1 MLCGLQSSLYI
12 CAPKSN
18 GNTMIK
24 KLYLLTLF
32 LGVMVHAAWA
42 GGSKLVS
49 IGTPFDITQMENGE
63 SKAVLMYASSGT
75 NYGFVFVGKRS
86 GSVRF
91 VLSGNK
97 DFAAM
102 KTVVLTPYA
111 YTLMRND
118 DGTFSVQGYDGKYL
132 PGWKSGTTGNFGPG
146 AAGSASY
153 SIKFTATES
162 SISENLLE
170 GGYAFTLNSVV
181 TDDAG
186 EPVSNNG
193 ELLVAGNNAVAL
205 QFCTYEETSAFQAG
219 HLYSIMPH
227 FTSASRSD
235 YYLTF
240 DGTTLAPNTSGA
252 TTSADYWRA
261 VATDNEDFPWKFQNV
276 KDATKYLDNAA
287 GVSAEGSTFKINE
300 CGDADIWTRHLWSN
314 ISGTGNRNIGSWFAG
329 RATWGFGAQNGAGCF
344 GGGHANGGDWTTDYI
359 IEEIPVASV
368 DGVLYPTLQD
378 AVDAAQNGDL
388 ITVLSESGVDEHT
401 AVSVHGK
408 VVRIQYRTE
417 QRAKIY
423 PADMDGID
431 AEGAAVWTKVK
442 SGAGQHDIYLGTIVC
457 GDFEKVLDYMHYLND
472 IVRTPFHNCSYFL
485 LQDVTLSGDHYD
497 PAMGLEQG
505 HYYLSTN
512 VGGGTS
518 STIRAEL
525 ETDLDLNG
533 CTIEQ
538 ADTRGG
544 RDGYALLAV
553 QNDANFTLKDSSNP
567 STGKLVGSL
576 YCATLDDGATF
587 TLQGGSLI
595 TKGQVTAT
603 YANEPTWG
611 LIVGQRTT
619 ATDSHL
625 ILDGG
630 NIVGDLRYP
639 EQENGNIYPLYC
651 YANNN
656 IVATENC
663 GSITGAPF
671 VLGELTVNGGT
682 WEDLYAVN
690 DGTIYINNGV
700 FTGDVWD
707 YSHTTAPGHI
717 IIKGGTYTSENPDD
731 IADINELASANEEF
745 ELQDNGDGT
754 YGVIPYRTRVAQ
766 IGTDKYVTL
775 AEAVAAVPAD
785 GTETTIVMIADET
798 IEGNAGVTIPA
809 TKNIILDL
817 NGKTVKNAV
826 NENKASQVILNR
838 GTLTIEDNSAEGTG
852 LLTNGVE
859 PGTEP
864 GNWWSTPQYNYATN
878 VISNQGTLTI
888 RSGNIHETATS
899 SICYAIDNNSSAANA
914 ILNLEGG
921 HITSLAPT
929 TMRMFCNST
938 TKENTINMPET
949 STALIEGGYTALWIQ
964 LPGSSAQKKKGAL
977 NIAGGTLKGGTYA
990 FYDNTYGDLF
1000 DEVQY
1005 NLSGGVFDGQ
1015 YSLFSYGANIDITG
1029 GEYTGDVIIKQTL
1042 PSEVSVSGGQFAG
1055 DVFTYGNNATERFI
1069 SGGVFTTTEDMYW
1082 PSCVVSDY
1090 EDIDNT
1096 DPSTQGEYP
1105 YTVGQNYIITV
1116 TYQNGDVVKRGANN
1130 VVINDDNT
1138 VKKVEVPNAVDYAKI
1153 RYTRTIQPY
1162 YQSWYVPFD
1171 YVITDENAEDM
1182 TFLKIWSL
1190 QIDPSTGH
1198 ATDVIG
1204 LAMEPGETVK
1214 GNTPYVVIAKGAESV
1229 VETFAATG
1237 LLTSENKSLQCETTE
1252 LRYKFTGTYDALN
1265 LAENPY
1271 WALSTEGAFSYW
1283 NTLGTVEN
1291 AFRFIMRIYDK
1302 DTEQVV
1308 DPHTSTLAHVRMM
1321 VFGGDDA
1328 DMTTGIVFSE
1338 NEAPQLQKPAFDLTG
1353 RRVSCGAK
1361 GITIQNGKKYI
1372 GK

>member
-1 MLCGLQSSLYI
+1 M
-12 CAPKSN
+12 K
-18 GNTMIK
+18 IK
-24 KLYLLTLF
+24 KFFLLTLL
-32 LGVMVHAAWA
+32 LGVMSHAAWA
-42 GGSKLVS
+42 DGSKLVS

-63 SKAVLMYASSGT
+63 SKAVLMYAASGT

-86 GSVRF
+86 GNVRF

-102 KTVVLTPYA
+102 KGAVLTPYA

-118 DGTFSVQGYDGKYL
+118 DGTFSVQSYDGKYL

-153 SIKFTATES
+153 STKFTATES

-181 TDDAG
+181 TNDAG

-261 VATDNEDFPWKFQNV
+261 VATGNEDFPWKFQNV
-276 KDATKYLDNAA
+276 KDATKFLDNAA

-314 ISGTGNRNIGSWFAG
+314 ISGTGNRNIGSWYAG
-329 RATWGFGAQNGAGCF
+329 RATWGFGAQNGAGCY
-344 GGGHANGGDWTTDYI
+344 GGSHANGDWTTDYI
-359 IEEIPVASV
+359 IEEIPAVAKIG
-368 DGVLYPTLQD
+368 DMQYLTLQD

-408 VVRIQYRTE
+408 VVRIQYRTTE
-417 QRAKIY
+417 RAKIY

-431 AEGAAVWTKVK
+431 AEGAAVWTK
-442 SGAGQHDIYLGTIVC
+442 SSSAGQHALYIGTIVC

-472 IVRTPFHNCSYFL
+472 IVKTPFHNCSYFL

-525 ETDLDLNG
+525 ETYLDLNG

-553 QNDANFTLKDSSNP
+553 QNDANFTLKDSSDP

-595 TKGQVTAT
+595 TKGQVTT
-603 YANEPTWG
+603 KYANEPTWG

-639 EQENGNIYPLYC
+639 EKEEGNIYPLYC
-651 YANNN
+651 YANND

-671 VLGELTVNGGT
+671 ILGELTVNGGT
-682 WEDLYAVN
+682 WEDLYATDN
-690 DGTIYINNGV
+690 GTITINDGV

-707 YSHTTAPGHI
+707 YSQTTSPGHI
-717 IIKGGTYTSENPDD
+717 IIKGGTYTSEDADD
-731 IADINELASANEEF
+731 LADIDELAKKGTHYRLE
-745 ELQDNGDGT
+745 DNGDGT
-754 YGVIPYRTRVAQ
+754 YTAVFYNAAR
-766 IGTDKYVTL
+766 IGATEYETL
-775 AEAVAAVPAD
+775 ADAVAAVPAD
-785 GTETTIVMIADET
+785 GTETTIVMIDDDY
-798 IEGNAGVTIPA
+798 IHGNAGVTIPA

-977 NIAGGTLKGGTYA
+977 NVAGGTLKGGTYA

-1055 DVFTYGNNATERFI
+1055 DVFTYGNNATEKFI
-1069 SGGVFTTTEDMYW
+1069 SGGVFASAVDSNGDLLNW
-1082 PSCVVSDY
+1082 PSHVLDDY
-1090 EDIDNT
+1090 VDADNF
-1096 DPSTQGEYP
+1096 DPSTMGNYP
-1105 YTVGQNYIITV
+1105 FTIEPSVITI
-1116 TYQNGDVVKRGANN
+1116 TYQDGSVFKRGASN
-1130 VVINDDNT
+1130 VQITDDNT
-1138 VKKVEVPNAVDYAKI
+1138 IKSVVIPAAIPAAQVTC
-1153 RYTRTIQPY
+1153 TRTIQPY
-1162 YQSWYVPFD
+1162 YQAWYAPFEYEVTED
-1171 YVITDENAEDM
+1171 NASNM

-1190 QIDPSTGH
+1190 DIDPETGL
-1198 ATDVIG
+1198 ATGVIG
-1204 LAMEPGETVK
+1204 KVLEPGDIVK
-1214 GNTPYVVIAKGAESV
+1214 ANTPYIVKANGVDPV
-1229 VETFAATG
+1229 DETFEATG
-1237 LLTSENKSLQCETTE
+1237 LLATVSKSIQCETTE
-1252 LRYKFTGTYDALN
+1252 LRYKFTGTYSAL
-1265 LAENPY
+1265 AMDTNPY
-1271 WALSTEGAFSYW
+1271 WALGTEGAFSYW
-1283 NTLGTVEN
+1283 STPGTVEN
-1291 AFRFIMRIYDK
+1291 AMRFVLRIYDK
-1302 DTEQVV
+1302 ETDTVI
-1308 DPHTSTLAHVRMM
+1308 DPHTSMTSLTRIQVRP
-1321 VFGGDDA
+1321 FGDDDLA
-1328 DMTTGIVFSE
+1328 TGIRINVNE
-1338 NEAPQLQKPAFDLTG
+1338 NENENRYDLSG
-1353 RRVSCGAK
+1353 RRVSTPSKRGLY
-1361 GITIQNGKKYI
+1361 IVNGKKI
-1372 GK
+1372 IK